1 MGREKIKIKKIDNVM
16 ARRVTFSKRRR
27 GLIKKAQ
34 ELSVL
39 CDADVSLIIFS
50 ATGKLYEFSSS
61 RYTNISSSMEDTLT
75 RYVLHSNIVEKP
87 VQPCLSLQ
95 KDSSNLEMLRKE
107 VNDKAYKLRQMKGED
122 LERLD
127 VEGLRQLEKKLEAG
141 LSLVIKT
148 EEERAST
155 KINELQGKEA
165 QLIKENKQLK
175 QKMILHRGK
184 SLIVNSEDN
193 NVVLEVEGVLLELVN
208 NVAVGSSSVA
218 PLDDDRFHPSS

>member
-50 ATGKLYEFSSS
+50 ATGKLYEFS
-61 RYTNISSSMEDTLT
+61 SSSMEDTLT

>member
-50 ATGKLYEFSSS
+50 ATGKLYEFS
-61 RYTNISSSMEDTLT
+61 SSSMEDTLT

-184 SLIVNSEDN
+184 SVIVNSEDN

>member
-1 MGREKIKIKKIDNVM
+1 MGREKIKIKKIDNLM

-50 ATGKLYEFSSS
+50 ATGKLHEFSSS
-61 RYTNISSSMEDTLT
+61 SVEDTLT
-75 RYVLHSNIVEKP
+75 RYVLHSNSVEKP
-87 VQPCLSLQ
+87 IQPCLPLQ

-107 VNDKAYKLRQMKGED
+107 VNDKAYKLRQMRGED

-127 VEGLRQLEKKLEAG
+127 VEGSRQLEKKL
-141 LSLVIKT
+141 

-175 QKMILHRGK
+175 QKRPK
-184 SLIVNSEDN
+184 TCCWSRST
-193 NVVLEVEGVLLELVN
+193 VN
-208 NVAVGSSSVA
+208 NISVGSNSVA
-218 PLDDDRFHPSS
+218 SLDDDSSHSSS

>member
-50 ATGKLYEFSSS
+50 ATGKLYEFS
-61 RYTNISSSMEDTLT
+61 SSSMEDTLT

-175 QKMILHRGK
+175 QKVSSVDIALSENSCMIPKTNNSCMILEKNLCFAWRIK
-184 SLIVNSEDN
+184 ACE
-193 NVVLEVEGVLLELVN
+193 
-208 NVAVGSSSVA
+208 
-218 PLDDDRFHPSS
+218 

>member
-50 ATGKLYEFSSS
+50 ATGKLYEFS
-61 RYTNISSSMEDTLT
+61 SSSMEDTLT

-148 EEERAST
+148 ESFLSFQEERAST

-184 SLIVNSEDN
+184 SVIVNSEDN

>member
-50 ATGKLYEFSSS
+50 ATGKLYEFS
-61 RYTNISSSMEDTLT
+61 SSSMEDTLT

-148 EEERAST
+148 ESFLSFQEERAST

-175 QKMILHRGK
+175 QKVSCLKLKYQTANWCIFCNK
-184 SLIVNSEDN
+184 TIK
-193 NVVLEVEGVLLELVN
+193 EG
-208 NVAVGSSSVA
+208 S
-218 PLDDDRFHPSS
+218 PLFQ